1 MSDEWEKWGEW
12 PELSANTTAQRCE
25 RKFPL
30 CVAVL
35 EDAIQYCRAFLP
47 VHHFAGP
54 HDWSNIR
61 TTYLDTLDGL
71 CYREYVDDVPIRR
84 KVRIRQYGAN
94 GKYEALCWVELKL
107 KHESLSLKR
116 RFCCRKEDVPAFLQ
130 GKDIIE
136 QIGPEHDPK
145 NRQAYKM
152 VRAAVMDMH
161 LLPVVRVD
169 YDRIAFQNPNDATLR
184 MTLDRN
190 LRFCSASREYQGRLE
205 GLVLEVKHAGD
216 KPAWLADL
224 RAQLGLKRV
233 YRYSK
238 FGRCMKRLNKLKAAE
253 GRE

>member
-1 MSDEWEKWGEW
+1 
-12 PELSANTTAQRCE
+12 
-25 RKFPL
+25 
-30 CVAVL
+30 VAVID
-35 EDAIQYCRAFLP
+35 DAIQQARAILP

-71 CYREYVDDVPIRR
+71 CFREYVDDVPIRR
-84 KVRIRQYGAN
+84 KVRIRQYGSG
-94 GKYEALCWVELKL
+94 GKFESVCWVELKL

-116 RFCCRKEDVPAFLQ
+116 RFCCRREDEPAFLQ
-130 GKDIIE
+130 GKDIVE
-136 QIGPEHDPK
+136 QIGPEQDPK
-145 NRQAYKM
+145 NRQAYQM
-152 VRAAVMDMH
+152 VRTAVLDLH

-169 YDRIAFQNPNDATLR
+169 YDRIAFQNPEDATLR

-190 LRFCSASREYQGRLE
+190 LRFCSASREYEGRLE

-216 KPAWLADL
+216 RPDWLASL
-224 RAQLGLKRV
+224 REQLGLKRV

-238 FGRCMKRLNKLKAAE
+238 FGRCMKRLNKLRAAE